1 VSDDVVDLADA
12 LAERA
17 LARTVAAG
25 AGCAV
30 VLGVLALAFVQLA
43 GGRFDATS
51 APQVAVLA
59 VGQVAGLVV
68 AWTTSRRLR
77 AVRAARG
84 TGPGHA
90 SGAAVGVGRAVV
102 GVPAVGLLVGAAAT
116 VALEP
121 RSTAAFSAL
130 LAVALLGQLPL
141 LLHLQG
147 RALRRAARPPG
158 YPPPS

>member
-1 VSDDVVDLADA
+1 MSDDVVDLADA

-17 LARTVAAG
+17 LARTVAAS

-59 VGQVAGLVV
+59 VGQVAGLVL

-77 AVRAARG
+77 AVRDARG

-90 SGAAVGVGRAVV
+90 SGAAVTAGRAVV
-102 GVPAVGLLVGAAAT
+102 AVPAVGLLVGVVAT
-116 VALEP
+116 VALTP

-130 LAVALLGQLPL
+130 LAVFLLGQLPL
-141 LLHLQG
+141 LLHLQRRG
-147 RALRRAARPPG
+147 LLRAARPPG
-158 YPPPS
+158 SPPPA